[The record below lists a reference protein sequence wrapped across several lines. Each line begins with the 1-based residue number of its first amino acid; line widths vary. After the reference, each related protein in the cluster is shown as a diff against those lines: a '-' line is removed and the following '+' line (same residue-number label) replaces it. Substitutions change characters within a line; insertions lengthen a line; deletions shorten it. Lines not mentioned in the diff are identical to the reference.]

1 MLVKTVKDRLLSASL
16 GAPGAAQVP
25 NAGHLR
31 ARQGPALQGLAPGC
45 LQLPGP
51 VTGSTGGPP
60 PPGWLSSM
68 ATSVLDMQQR
78 QCASMTGPAPSVSG
92 PAPPPWSPPS
102 GSVAA
107 AAPDANRQAAKRL
120 KTALGQAIISDDQ
133 VSAVLPGGTSAAACQ
148 PSTLAPQCSAV
159 VGSEDPPQQHQQDA
173 LQVARPASVPAYD
186 EEPPPPCLLGPE
198 AAETAVQFLGTGSA
212 EPSKYR

>member
-60 PPGWLSSM
+60 PSGV
-68 ATSVLDMQQR
+68 AVLNGNVG
-78 QCASMTGPAPSVSG
+78 AGH
-92 PAPPPWSPPS
+92 
-102 GSVAA
+102 AA
-107 AAPDANRQAAKRL
+107 AAVCLDDWACSLGVWTCPP
-120 KTALGQAIISDDQ
+120 AL
-133 VSAVLPGGTSAAACQ
+133 
-148 PSTLAPQCSAV
+148 
-159 VGSEDPPQQHQQDA
+159 
-173 LQVARPASVPAYD
+173 
-186 EEPPPPCLLGPE
+186 EPPLGFRSCSRPRCQQ
-198 AAETAVQFLGTGSA
+198 TS
-212 EPSKYR
+212 S